1 METMDQG
8 GTATLNPPTSA
19 SAGATLD
26 SAGNALRDVA
36 RAYVNLLNVQ
46 MRLGRDLF
54 GAVMG
59 AAPPDLS
66 AMARTATR
74 TAQRRMTGGGCCDV
88 PPPCWMP
95 RLLDDVV
102 TCAPACRTARLTL
115 VITNC
120 GATRRVVTIAATGG
134 VKVEPASATLPPYGR
149 QTVSLSIDVPQG
161 AAEGSTIESVVV
173 VRGCHEWVQRWTVRV
188 REGAAD
194 PALSVAIDDCPDYRH
209 HWYDH
214 FYCARPCP
222 ADRTTGQPTPNPP
235 GAVGIAPNG

>member
-1 METMDQG
+1 MDTMDKG
-8 GTATLNPPTSA
+8 GTATVSGTF
-19 SAGATLD
+19 D

-36 RAYVNLLNVQ
+36 RAYVNLLGVQ
-46 MRLGRDLF
+46 MRLGRDLLDT
-54 GAVMG
+54 VMG
-59 AAPPDLS
+59 AAPPELT

-74 TAQRRMTGGGCCDV
+74 TVQKRATSAMGGCCDV

-134 VKVEPASATLPPYGR
+134 AKVEPASVTLPPYGR
-149 QTVSLSIDVPQG
+149 QTVSLSVDVPQS

-173 VRGCHEWVQRWTVRV
+173 VRGCHEWVLRWTVRV
-188 REGAAD
+188 REGAVD
-194 PALSVAIDDCPDYRH
+194 PALSVAIDDCPDFRH

-222 ADRTTGQPTPNPP
+222 ADRTTGEPRPNPP
-235 GAVGIAPNG
+235 GAVGIVSNG